1 MMKVYKVFLSVVSA
15 IIIPFLANAQDM
27 GVSSPK
33 VVFSEKSQVFLSVYS
48 VRNTGNDG
56 VFGVLINRRGE
67 ANSPFKIVESNPG
80 DVDLAYISN
89 GDRFLV
95 VYIDKTNGFS
105 ITGRLIGSDGKFL
118 SDIISISSNS
128 FGISNLKVV
137 PAVDGN
143 SFLVMWLDNR
153 TRMGTQLYARF
164 VLSDGSLSNEIL
176 VESDASSIV
185 RFDISTDV
193 DNGNYLMTY
202 VDNLQM
208 PYFTVIYGKLFDSG
222 FKSSGEIKIAES
234 YDIDSHLSVT
244 YNRNQQ
250 RYMVV
255 WSDFTAGSNSYN
267 IKGAIL
273 NNNATTLL
281 NLDITNDTSS
291 SRFPDVSYNIYSR
304 NYAVAYKTSK
314 PQAGTSNI
322 NVTYISENGQVKGVV
337 SVDDTNTLF
346 LNNPSIASNGFCGNE
361 VVVYENYDVNNKQN
375 LFSMKLLGDLC
386 RFKLSVSK
394 KGDGDG
400 VVSSNPAGIDCGDKC
415 SALFDDGTKV
425 TISALPLESS
435 LFSSFTGMECVNEPV
450 CTINMDS
457 DKYIEVE
464 FLLKTFNITTSAGQ
478 GGRIQPES
486 AKVEYGGE
494 QRFDIIPDNGY
505 VVENVIVDDLYPQGP
520 VTTYTFTN
528 VTSPH
533 TLSAT
538 FKQTNVYTIHA
549 SASEGGTI
557 YPSGE
562 VTVSAG
568 ESITFTIT
576 ASNGYYL
583 SAVEVDGMDIG
594 RVNQYTFEDVQSD
607 HTIFAKFEADLNE
620 DGGKEVFQGN
630 EGVTTTVVNQR
641 EESSGC
647 SCDLIE

>member
-1 MMKVYKVFLSVVSA
+1 MKVYKVFLSVVSA
-15 IIIPFLANAQDM
+15 IIIPFLANAQGI

-33 VVFSEKSQVFLSVYS
+33 VVFSENSQVFLSAYS

-67 ANSPFKIVESNPG
+67 ANSPFEIVKSNPG

-105 ITGRLIGSDGKFL
+105 IAGRLIGSDGKFL

-128 FGISNLKVV
+128 IGISNLKVV

-176 VESDASSIV
+176 VERDASSIV

-193 DNGNYLMTY
+193 DNSNYLMTY

-222 FKSSGEIKIAES
+222 FKSSGEIKIAET
-234 YDIDSHLSVT
+234 YDINSHLSVT
-244 YNRNQQ
+244 YNKNQQ

-273 NNNATTLL
+273 NKDATTLL

-304 NYAVAYKTSK
+304 TYAVAYKTSK

-322 NVTYISENGQVKGVV
+322 NVTYISENGQVIDMV

-346 LNNPSIASNGFCGNE
+346 LDNPSIASNGFCGNE
-361 VVVYENYDVNNKQN
+361 VVVYENYDVKNTQN

-386 RFKLSVSK
+386 KFKLSVSK
-394 KGDGDG
+394 VGDGDG
-400 VVSSNPAGIDCGDKC
+400 VVSSNPAGIDCGNKC
-415 SALFDDGTKV
+415 SAMFDDGTKV
-425 TISALPLESS
+425 TISAVPLESS
-435 LFSSFTGMECVNEPV
+435 LFSSFTGMECVDEPV

-464 FLLKTFNITTSAGQ
+464 FLLKSFNITTSAGY

-486 AKVEYGGE
+486 AKVQYGGE
-494 QRFDIIPDNGY
+494 QMFDIIPDNGY
-505 VVENVIVDDLYPQGP
+505 VVENVIVDDSYPQGP
-520 VTTYTFTN
+520 VKTYTFTN

-538 FKQTNVYTIHA
+538 FRQANVYTIHA

-620 DGGKEVFQGN
+620 DGGKEVFQGDG
-630 EGVTTTVVNQR
+630 GVTTTIVNQR

-647 SCDLIE
+647 SCNLIE